1 MMMRNEKTAVVLTS
15 ELNSNLFEIKQ
26 LENPDDLMEKAI
38 ADVNEAFET
47 LYDNFDLSYEQ
58 FYKYIQFHN
67 DDLTKEIEE
76 LWDSVNT
83 NIYDH
88 YEQGVLLSFELKE
101 WKSELIEWKE
111 KVIAA
116 IRDLVKEEFHDR
128 FFPGEAQPVYVV
140 AA

>member
-1 MMMRNEKTAVVLTS
+1 MMTKNAKTAVVLTS
-15 ELNSNLFEIKQ
+15 ELNSNFFDIKA
-26 LENPDDLMEKAI
+26 LENPADLMEKAI

-47 LYDNFDLSYEQ
+47 LYDNFEMSYDQ

-67 DDLTKEIEE
+67 DDLSREIDG
-76 LWDSVNT
+76 LWDSVNS

-116 IRDLVKEEFHDR
+116 IRDFVKEEFHDN